1 MKKPSKIEKY
11 DFYFVLLSRFPT
23 EKAYGVTTENTAR
36 ALSNM
41 GLKTLIITPVIF
53 HKGIS
58 KIGVISRIEFIAR
71 FLLSTRVKSFVS
83 LRFNIFILLYAFSIR
98 LKSLRSFNVFWCRDI
113 YLALLLSSF
122 SSDLCVCEVHRTPV
136 KFQMFCLRILS
147 KRKNVILAP
156 IADFLPRT
164 LNLHQSRTVLAPM
177 AINQDDL
184 DFFSKF
190 SKPKENTIIYVGHA
204 YSLNYSLNI
213 NLLNEAAKN
222 ILKLYPNWKF
232 KIIGIE
238 ENFFRLNITSPKS
251 PNLELTGIIPR
262 EEVLIKLATAS
273 IGLTIYPNNKWFK
286 DSFPIKIVEYSAAG
300 LAIIASKSI
309 SHTRV
314 LDDARCL
321 YFEIDSVKSLV
332 DKLDLLIKDKKLRN
346 RLAKNSQSWSQNYT
360 YENRASSII
369 GKLKTLI

>member
-23 EKAYGVTTENTAR
+23 EKAYGVTTENTAY

-41 GLKTLIITPVIF
+41 GLKTLIITPKISL
-53 HKGIS
+53 KRIS
-58 KIGVISRIEFIAR
+58 KIGVISRMEFIAR
-71 FLLSTRVKSFVS
+71 FLLSTRVKSFIS

-136 KFQMFCLRILS
+136 RFQMFCLKILS

-156 IADFLPRT
+156 IADFLPRS

-177 AINQDDL
+177 AINQNDL

-213 NLLNEAAKN
+213 NLLNEAAKS
-222 ILKLYPNWKF
+222 IFKLYPNWKF

-238 ENFFRLNITSPKS
+238 EDFFRLNITSPKS

-262 EEVLIKLATAS
+262 EDVIIKLATAS
-273 IGLTIYPNNKWFK
+273 IGLTIYPNNKWFQ

-314 LDDARCL
+314 LDNDRCL

-332 DKLDLLIKDKKLRN
+332 GRLDLLIKDKKLRN
-346 RLAKNSQSWSQNYT
+346 RLAKNSKTWSQNYT
-360 YENRASSII
+360 YENRASTII
-369 GKLKTLI
+369 EKLNALI